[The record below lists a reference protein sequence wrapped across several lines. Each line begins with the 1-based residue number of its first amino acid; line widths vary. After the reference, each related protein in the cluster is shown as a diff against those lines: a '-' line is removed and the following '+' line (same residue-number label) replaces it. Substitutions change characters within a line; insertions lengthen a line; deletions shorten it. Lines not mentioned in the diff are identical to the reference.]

1 MDSGPRPGAK
11 RRVGWTVTGGMSD
24 ANGMPVAYERDN
36 DRRLITA
43 TLTEPASMVEY
54 VSVVERQ
61 AAEETW
67 DYALLY
73 DLRGLT
79 IHAHSSV
86 ALQQFID
93 RVQSLGAGRARGP
106 VAALLAPRPDIV
118 RSTVM
123 TTQLTTGRLN
133 FELLLDDAQLAA
145 WLLRSA
151 PSRTR

>member
-1 MDSGPRPGAK
+1 MMVNYD
-11 RRVGWTVTGGMSD
+11 
-24 ANGMPVAYERDN
+24 RD
-36 DRRLITA
+36 DVRRLITA
-43 TLTEPASMVEY
+43 TLTEPSSMADFMA
-54 VSVVERQ
+54 VVERQ
-61 AAEETW
+61 ATEDTW

-79 IHAHSSV
+79 IHTDPSA

-93 RVQSLGAGRARGP
+93 RVQSLGAGRTRGP

-123 TTQLTTGRLN
+123 TTQLTSGRLN
-133 FELLLDDAQLAA
+133 FEVLLDDAQLAE

-151 PSRTR
+151 PPRTR